1 MRDLLR
7 AVKTDHLVYGF
18 SLIGSN
24 FYDVNKNSGKL
35 GRFSPPSLAD
45 SGISGT
51 IMMPQPTYF

>member
-1 MRDLLR
+1 M
-7 AVKTDHLVYGF
+7 KIDHLVCGF

-35 GRFSPPSLAD
+35 SWFSPPSLAD
-45 SGISGT
+45 SDISGT